1 MKNIFILFIIIL
13 SSCMNSS
20 YNKETTNEIT
30 EEYTSSIEESLECK
44 FENLSPIELI
54 KQDSNE
60 IESIKKMLYT
70 QQECWNNGDIY
81 GFMEG
86 YWNSEE
92 LIFTSAEHMPAY
104 GWQNTLER
112 YKNSYPTKESMGEFK
127 FDIYNVKLTSKR
139 TAILNG
145 KWELT
150 RINDN
155 PKGEF
160 WLDIEKFE
168 NNWLIV
174 KDSTTSF

>member
-1 MKNIFILFIIIL
+1 
-13 SSCMNSS
+13 
-20 YNKETTNEIT
+20 
-30 EEYTSSIEESLECK
+30 
-44 FENLSPIELI
+44 
-54 KQDSNE
+54 
-60 IESIKKMLYT
+60 MLYT
-70 QQECWNNGDIY
+70 QQECWNNGDID

-127 FDIYNVKLTSKR
+127 FDIYDVKLTSKR

-145 KWELT
+145 EWELI
-150 RINDN
+150 RKNDN

-160 WLDIEKFE
+160 WLDLEKFDE
-168 NNWLIV
+168 RWLIT
-174 KDSTTSF
+174 KDSTIEQYW